1 MATNENYLRLIYLQL
16 ERCNAAKPS
25 ELYENTLT
33 LRSLCNPFSDEQFKK
48 EISDIQEELE
58 SELNWDED
66 GSETGCFQIAGRK
79 SLDACIDLLKRK
91 GKIKG

>member
-1 MATNENYLRLIYLQL
+1 MSNDYLRLIFLQL
-16 ERCNAAKPS
+16 ERCNAATPDK
-25 ELYENTLT
+25 LYEVTLN

-58 SELNWDED
+58 EELNWDED

-79 SLDACIDLLKRK
+79 ILDACIDLLKRK
-91 GKIKG
+91 GKSKGD